1 MIDAGPSLRAVERL
15 NLSQFAPYLAAKGWT
30 HRPAKVDGIAVFT
43 KAVAGIDKPIL
54 FILPTEP
61 GEPDE
66 VWRKAD
72 ALRTLA
78 GVEGRDVQDVA
89 REIAR
94 GGDFE
99 PVIAV
104 AGGFADGD

>member
-1 MIDAGPSLRAVERL
+1 MDPNR
-15 NLSQFAPYLAAKGWT
+15 
-30 HRPAKVDGIAVFT
+30 
-43 KAVAGIDKPIL
+43 PIL

-66 VWRKAD
+66 VLRKAD

-78 GVEGRDVQDVA
+78 GVEGRDVRDVA
-89 REIAR
+89 KDIAR
-94 GGDFE
+94 FGDYE
-99 PVIAV
+99 PATAV